1 MFTKNKLQDITESFG
16 LHRKQFNRFNNIT
29 LRKVNVK
36 PCGFDKM
43 YLDEE
48 LIEVLSNNR
57 SIQQKKSSKILFN
70 TFKQN
75 TNFL

>member
-1 MFTKNKLQDITESFG
+1 
-16 LHRKQFNRFNNIT
+16 
-29 LRKVNVK
+29 
-36 PCGFDKM
+36 M

-57 SIQQKKSSKILFN
+57 SIQQKKNSKILFN